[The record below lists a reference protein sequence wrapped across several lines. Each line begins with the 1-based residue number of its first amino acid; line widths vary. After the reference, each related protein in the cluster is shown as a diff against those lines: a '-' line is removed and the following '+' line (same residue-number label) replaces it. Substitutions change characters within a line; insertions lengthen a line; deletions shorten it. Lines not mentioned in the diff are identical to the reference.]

1 MSLSTNTTG
10 TNASRVRSP
19 APHPLPPFL
28 LTLPPVMR
36 ACEGCRRRKIKCDA
50 ATTNAWPCAACIRLK
65 LNCVPPTVSYDKDFN
80 ESSQTYEMESK
91 SLDYAQPVAPSQHDY
106 QRHSSMSHIMPHQMT
121 PSLPTPVSG
130 MYQTSPYSDQQ
141 SQDSMHYSAMS
152 QPQSVQQS
160 MSYQPQAYSQTSSAA
175 PAMVMTPPESE
186 PHWRSE
192 SVSSL
197 SDVLGELKID
207 HTAIGKHVSELRFSS
222 LVAKLC
228 SAIYHE
234 PEEGPGRNTRP
245 GRVRSAAAPLRQP
258 GPHHPYPPRDDALGR
273 TSAAV
278 L

>member
-1 MSLSTNTTG
+1 
-10 TNASRVRSP
+10 
-19 APHPLPPFL
+19 
-28 LTLPPVMR
+28 MR

-91 SLDYAQPVAPSQHDY
+91 PLDYAQPVAPSQHDY
-106 QRHSSMSHIMPHQMT
+106 QRHSSMPHIMPHQMT
-121 PSLPTPVSG
+121 PSMPTPVSA
-130 MYQTSPYSDQQ
+130 MYQTSPYSDQH
-141 SQDSMHYSAMS
+141 SQDPMHYSAMS
-152 QPQSVQQS
+152 QPQNVQQS
-160 MSYQPQAYSQTSSAA
+160 MSYQPQAYSQTPTAA

-207 HTAIGKHVSELRFSS
+207 HTAIGKHVPELRFPCPD
-222 LVAKLC
+222 ANPC
-228 SAIYHE
+228 STVHYK
-234 PEEGPGRNTRP
+234 PKEGPGRNTRP
-245 GRVRSAAAPLRQP
+245 RRVRSTAASLRQL
-258 GPHHPYPPRDDALGR
+258 GPHCPHSARDDAFGR